1 MSVKS
6 THLIDVFKLMCIL
19 TGSGG
24 SHFVV
29 MAINDG
35 LITHCAC
42 MCDGK
47 GDFDVPG
54 RDTYNNTAAALATII
69 PELND
74 SVYYCFIIVEP
85 NVSESS
91 HTSGCCALCLC
102 VWDGARGQTSQS
114 VDVGAVRRAHAL
126 LLPVTTAHSLSVFLL
141 LGSVLPL
148 SGRVTFLRRRIPL
161 CFWCTS
167 TLGVCAF
174 SVSVW
179 FCEGNV
185 FIYVALHN
193 GEVKP
198 A

>member
-6 THLIDVFKLMCIL
+6 THLNDIFKLMCIL
-19 TGSGG
+19 TGRGG

-54 RDTYNNTAAALATII
+54 RDTYNNTAVALATII
-69 PELND
+69 PEPDD
-74 SVYYCFIIVEP
+74 SVYYCFPAFGAKCFWIQ
-85 NVSESS
+85 S
-91 HTSGCCALCLC
+91 HLWLLCLC
-102 VWDGARGQTSQS
+102 LSVWDGARGQTSQS
-114 VDVGAVRRAHAL
+114 VDVGAVRLAHAFL
-126 LLPVTTAHSLSVFLL
+126 LLVTTAHSLSVFLL
-141 LGSVLPL
+141 LGSVLPG
-148 SGRVTFLRRRIPL
+148 SGCVTFVRRRIPL
-161 CFWCTS
+161 YFWCAS

-193 GEVKP
+193 REVKP